1 MLNITKDA
9 KYYYSKRKDK
19 NDKYELYKEKIKQ
32 IAKDKDYTYGKRRI
46 TQELRNKYNIYIS
59 EYLVAKLMKECNIYV
74 KTSKKRSK
82 YSYYQGQIG
91 KLVPN
96 LLNRDF
102 STERP
107 YQKIVTDISEFEVN
121 NKKIYISPFI
131 DLYGNRVIAYT
142 LSTSPTVQSVMTGLN
157 SVLEQI
163 PEGTKTIIHSDQGH
177 QYQHEMYRNAIA
189 NREGVE
195 QSMSRKGNCLDNGA
209 CESFFGRLKEEKFYG
224 ISFSSIEELAE
235 TCDKFIYYYN
245 WERIQIELGGLTPM
259 QYVGKWMIE
268 HNQKSNHMPTSA

>member
-1 MLNITKDA
+1 MLNITKDT
-9 KYYYSKRKDK
+9 KYYYSKKKNK
-19 NDKYELYKEKIKQ
+19 NDKYTLHKDKIIK
-32 IAKDKDYTYGKRRI
+32 IAKNSGYNYGKRRI
-46 TQELRNKYNIYIS
+46 CQELRNKYNIYIS
-59 EYLVAKLMKECNIYV
+59 EYLVAKFMKECNICV
-74 KTSKKRSK
+74 KSSKKRSK
-82 YSYYQGQIG
+82 YNSYQGQVG

-96 LLNRDF
+96 LLNRNF

-121 NKKIYISPFI
+121 DKKIYISSFI

-142 LSTSPTVQSVMTGLN
+142 LSTSPTIQAVMTGLN

-177 QYQHEMYRNAIA
+177 QYQHEMYRNAIS
-189 NREGVE
+189 NREGIE

-224 ISFSSIEELAE
+224 ITFSSIEELAD
-235 TCDKFIYYYN
+235 TYDKFIYYYN
-245 WERIQIELGGLTPM
+245 WERIQIELGGITPM

-268 HNQKSNHMPTSA
+268 HNQKGNHMPTSA